1 MRLIAEG
8 RASEVFDLGDGSV
21 LRRFKTGGDP
31 EREALV
37 MRHARSAGYPVPRVV
52 DVTADAL
59 VLERMDGPT
68 MLDVVILKPWLLR
81 RHARTLARLH
91 EQLHELDAPAGLSS
105 AGPGDRL
112 IHFDLHPANV
122 ILSRGGPVVIDWTN
136 AQRGE
141 PALDV
146 AMTWVIMATSAAGL
160 LVQLFLRRFLS
171 YFERGDIVL
180 ALPAAAGLRV
190 ADPNVP
196 ASEREA
202 VRHLVERIT
211 SRRWP

>member
-21 LRRFKTGGDP
+21 LRRFKAGGDP

-59 VLERMDGPT
+59 VLERIDGPT
-68 MLDVVILKPWLLR
+68 MLDVVILRPWLLR
-81 RHARTLARLH
+81 RYAAGLARLH
-91 EQLHELDAPAGLSS
+91 ERLHELDAPDGLPS
-105 AGPGDRL
+105 AGPGERL
-112 IHFDLHPANV
+112 IHLDLHPANV
-122 ILSRGGPVVIDWTN
+122 ILSRRGPVVIDWTN

-146 AMTWVIMATSAAGL
+146 AMAWLILATSAGGM
-160 LVQLFLRRFLS
+160 LVRLFLRTFLS
-171 YFERGDIVL
+171 HFDRSEVVR
-180 ALPAAAGLRV
+180 ALPLAAELRTDDRNVTDAERDRVLGLLRRV
-190 ADPNVP
+190 
-196 ASEREA
+196 
-202 VRHLVERIT
+202 T
-211 SRRWP
+211 SRR